1 MVFFIFS
8 YISARPHTGQKPV
21 CQKLPG
27 YFHIRAREKQTEKEN
42 AAKIRNMKIGYLRVF
57 PSEL

>member
-1 MVFFIFS
+1 MHLPRRHMVFL
-8 YISARPHTGQKPV
+8 YSATFQPDHILGKS
-21 CQKLPG
+21 

-57 PSEL
+57 PPEL